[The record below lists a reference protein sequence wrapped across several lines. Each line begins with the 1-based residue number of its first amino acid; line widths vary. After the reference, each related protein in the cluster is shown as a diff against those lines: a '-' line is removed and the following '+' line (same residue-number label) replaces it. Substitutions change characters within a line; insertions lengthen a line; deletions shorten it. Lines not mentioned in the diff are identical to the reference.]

1 MADQLPI
8 IGGNRSIKA
17 SPTVSTS
24 LLGRG
29 LAAIQSGK
37 LAESPKFDEEKLLS
51 LLCKIMDLASRL
63 GYLTFKEN
71 ARYVLDEMCE
81 RISDT
86 DIDKITIDHLQ
97 GCYIGMNK
105 GTTSKKEVVNI
116 KSIAEL
122 YLDDELSLSM
132 ILDNQIKKGMT
143 RQQILKVLQYIK
155 KRNSNPTQKQ
165 NSPPTSENKSN
176 ETNKPPNQHD

>member
-1 MADQLPI
+1 MADQLPTI
-8 IGGNRSIKA
+8 RGTRAINA
-17 SPTVSTS
+17 AETESTS

-29 LAAIQSGK
+29 LATIQSGK
-37 LAESPKFDEEKLLS
+37 LTESTNFNEEKLLS

-71 ARYVLDEMCE
+71 ARYVLDQMCE

-86 DIDKITIDHLQ
+86 DIDKITIAHLQ
-97 GCYIGMNK
+97 DCYIGMNK

-116 KSIAEL
+116 KSIEEL

-143 RQQILKVLQYIK
+143 KQQLLEVLQYIK
-155 KRNSNPTQKQ
+155 RKHSQATQKP
-165 NSPPTSENKSN
+165 NSQPTSENKNN
-176 ETNKPPNQHD
+176 ETSKPPKSI